1 LFQFPRSEEEWM
13 QIERD
18 FEQSWNFPH
27 CCGALD
33 GKHVNIIPPPHSGSY
48 FYNYKGAHSIL
59 MLALVNANY
68 EFIMVHV
75 GTNGRVSDGGVIEN
89 TEFHRKLICHGIFLL
104 WVGGWQLLPVAQ
116 SWAG

>member
-1 LFQFPRSEEEWM
+1 LFQFTQSEEEWM

-33 GKHVNIIPPPHSGSY
+33 GKHVNIIPPPNSGSY
-48 FYNYKGAHSIL
+48 FYNYKGAHSIV
-59 MLALVNANY
+59 MLALVNVNY

-75 GTNGRVSDGGVIEN
+75 GTNGRV
-89 TEFHRKLICHGIFLL
+89 TREFSVHVHKFFDELFGIISQITHFCEF
-104 WVGGWQLLPVAQ
+104 
-116 SWAG
+116 SIN